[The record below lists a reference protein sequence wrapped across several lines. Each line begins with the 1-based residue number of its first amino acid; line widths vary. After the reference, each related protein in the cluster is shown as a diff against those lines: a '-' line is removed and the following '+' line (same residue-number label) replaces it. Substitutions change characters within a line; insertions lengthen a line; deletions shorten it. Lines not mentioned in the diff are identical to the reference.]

1 MKELL
6 INTMNQKLIFCL
18 MAIGL
23 LIYSETILA
32 STRSTLCDQP
42 ESDSKIKDI
51 FKQNALKQ
59 LALDF
64 GDSKK
69 FIFDI
74 EVAPIDA
81 VMVRVEAYAKYPRLG
96 QKRGQKDYATMR
108 IRGWVSRCQGTT
120 IIQGNSWLANGTLV
134 VNRYSAEQL
143 AGKGLYWG
151 RANATQRFIVF
162 VDSRCQHCHRLLSYA
177 AKLVESGKAFLDI
190 RQVAYLES
198 TEQALKESGLSES
211 SLVVPENPSVSDDEL
226 LDRLSG
232 LTGDESTVTND
243 QAYRDAKAIIESN
256 TAIAQ
261 KTLHIITVPGVYIQE
276 NDQHGQYR
284 ALGRWE
290 INRIFHSE

>member
-1 MKELL
+1 MKQLMTSVMNQNLICSLIAVALL
-6 INTMNQKLIFCL
+6 IC
-18 MAIGL
+18 
-23 LIYSETILA
+23 SETIMA
-32 STRSTLCDQP
+32 STQTSLCGQP
-42 ESDSKIKDI
+42 VSDSKIKDI

-74 EVAPIDA
+74 EVAPIDV
-81 VMVRVEAYAKYPRLG
+81 VMVRVEAYAKYPRPG
-96 QKRGQKDYATMR
+96 QKQGQNDYATMR
-108 IRGWVSRCQGTT
+108 IRAWVSRCQGTT

-134 VNRYSAEQL
+134 VSRYSPDQL
-143 AGKGLYWG
+143 VGKGLHWG
-151 RANATQRFIVF
+151 NPKAAQRFIVF

-177 AKLVESGKAFLDI
+177 AKLVESGKVFLDI

-198 TEQALKESGLSES
+198 AEQALKESGMSES
-211 SLVVPENPSVSDDEL
+211 SLVVSENPGVSNDEL

-232 LTGDESTVTND
+232 LTGDDSPVTNG

-276 NDQHGQYR
+276 KDQRGQYR